1 MAIIETTR
9 YETTDGTLYTSEK
22 EAQRAQDA
30 LNNTDRKN
38 FRLKTWK
45 DFVNEQLNEGSEEI
59 QKIYGNL
66 TRGNYGVA
74 QSQGIFERL
83 WLGTITD
90 VRDNQREAYGKM
102 LTTIIAE
109 DEAHIKA
116 DGVYDLTIGLGA
128 KALMTR
134 SKEQPYSISASY
146 GDMETYTLEAS
157 PGGFR
162 MTNSKG
168 AIGTSTFI
176 NNRWTVVFKDVT
188 HVVTWKAELEPK

>member
-1 MAIIETTR
+1 MAIKETTR

-90 VRDNQREAYGKM
+90 VKVNQREVYGKM
-102 LTTIIAE
+102 LTTIIGE

-116 DGVYDLTIGLGA
+116 DGVYDFVIGLGA

-134 SKEQPYSISASY
+134 SKEQPYSLSTGY
-146 GDMETYTLEAS
+146 DGETYTLQAS

-176 NNRWTVVFKDVT
+176 DNRWTVVFKEVT
-188 HVVTWKAELEPK
+188 HVVRWQAAMGK

>member
-1 MAIIETTR
+1 MAIKETTR

-83 WLGTITD
+83 WLGTIKD
-90 VRDNQREAYGKM
+90 VKDNQREAYGRM
-102 LTTIIAE
+102 LTTIVGE

-116 DGVYDLTIGLGA
+116 DGIYDFTIGLGA

-134 SKEQPYSISASY
+134 SKEQPYSLSTSY
-146 GDMETYTLEAS
+146 DGETYTLQAY

>member
-1 MAIIETTR
+1 MAIKQTTR

-45 DFVNEQLNEGSEEI
+45 DFVNQQLEKGSEEV
-59 QKIYGNL
+59 QKLYGNL

-116 DGVYDLTIGLGA
+116 DGFYDFTIGLGA

-134 SKEQPYSISASY
+134 SKEQPYSLSTSY
-146 GDMETYTLEAS
+146 DGETYTLQAY

-168 AIGTSTFI
+168 VIGTSTFI
-176 NNRWTVVFKDVT
+176 NNRWTLVFKEVT
-188 HVVTWKAELEPK
+188 HVVTWQAAMGK